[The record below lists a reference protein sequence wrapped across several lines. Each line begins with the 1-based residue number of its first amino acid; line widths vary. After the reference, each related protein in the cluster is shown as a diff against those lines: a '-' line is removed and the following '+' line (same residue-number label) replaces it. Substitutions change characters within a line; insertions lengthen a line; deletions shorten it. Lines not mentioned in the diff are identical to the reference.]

1 MQPYM
6 TLHLLED
13 PYYDQ
18 LTSFTFMGRH
28 KVTYSGPTL
37 TYLR

>member
-18 LTSFTFMGRH
+18 LTSLTFMGH

-37 TYLR
+37 T